1 MFIPKFVIQSARGKA
16 VVWARKWN
24 MWRYKCQR
32 GEVTVAYCQ
41 FWCDTE
47 SSANPLSYR
56 DTRVGGD
63 CYLKQFA
70 GSTPFFL
77 RVSFRL
83 IEQHFFLGLVCNN
96 PGASSGK
103 TLKNIERR
111 SSPSKAACIT
121 LSSER
126 YQVWLQVLKFKN
138 KIKIQSE
145 TEQSVNQS
153 KWSVWKLYLIQ
164 VLEGQVITAI
174 QKTRTLV
181 VWGWSRGWEFHWS
194 ASEMCWFHFH
204 CQRDVSAVNLIK
216 SQKVNENNNWGV
228 CFYLSRR

>member
-63 CYLKQFA
+63 CDLKQFA

-96 PGASSGK
+96 PGATSGK
-103 TLKNIERR
+103 TLKKYRKEKQPEWG
-111 SSPSKAACIT
+111 SYHHEF

-126 YQVWLQVLKFKN
+126 YRVWLQVLRIKS
-138 KIKIQSE
+138 KIKIQSD
-145 TEQSVNQS
+145 TEQYTDQS
-153 KWSVWKLYLIQ
+153 
-164 VLEGQVITAI
+164 EGSL
-174 QKTRTLV
+174 R
-181 VWGWSRGWEFHWS
+181 
-194 ASEMCWFHFH
+194 C
-204 CQRDVSAVNLIK
+204 VSDM
-216 SQKVNENNNWGV
+216 S
-228 CFYLSRR
+228 

>member
-1 MFIPKFVIQSARGKA
+1 MFVPKFVIQSARGKA

-103 TLKNIERR
+103 TLKNTERR
-111 SSPSKAACIT
+111 SSPNKASISFTLQKGIRFGSKC
-121 LSSER
+121 
-126 YQVWLQVLKFKN
+126 WGLKIRFKV
-138 KIKIQSE
+138 IQNSPL
-145 TEQSVNQS
+145 VRAMIA
-153 KWSVWKLYLIQ
+153 WK
-164 VLEGQVITAI
+164 G
-174 QKTRTLV
+174 
-181 VWGWSRGWEFHWS
+181 
-194 ASEMCWFHFH
+194 
-204 CQRDVSAVNLIK
+204 VSQTWA
-216 SQKVNENNNWGV
+216 
-228 CFYLSRR
+228 RRVGN

>member
-56 DTRVGGD
+56 DTWVGGD

-103 TLKNIERR
+103 ILKNIERR
-111 SSPSKAACIT
+111 SSPSEAAIT
-121 LSSER
+121 MSFSLQRCMRFGSKCRGLKIRER
-126 YQVWLQVLKFKN
+126 FK
-138 KIKIQSE
+138 
-145 TEQSVNQS
+145 V
-153 KWSVWKLYLIQ
+153 
-164 VLEGQVITAI
+164 I
-174 QKTRTLV
+174 QKSLLIR
-181 VWGWSRGWEFHWS
+181 
-194 ASEMCWFHFH
+194 ASDHSEGCISDM
-204 CQRDVSAVNLIK
+204 S
-216 SQKVNENNNWGV
+216 
-228 CFYLSRR
+228 